1 VDLRAAARIQ
11 LGALGDP
18 ADLIAGGTMKIQ
30 GATVGSAAPFLF
42 ASRPGLDP
50 ASRRLNNG
58 FSYG

>member
-1 VDLRAAARIQ
+1 